1 MTRPFL
7 IAILFIIQPVGA
19 SLLSDNA
26 LRMIQIGNEVGSSA
40 VVKSGQ
46 DLLLKGMLK
55 WNDLDAAYEASKQAR
70 SGNAFMG
77 YPPQVNIANT
87 ILKKLFEQGYDA
99 AIYDSALYLLDGDS
113 GFVKDRLLALN
124 LLEQSTRTHANA
136 QSAFAAA
143 VIRNESLTLV
153 MKDKQRIDELIAYAV
168 LNNVRG
174 AEYYRTHYIDNKYQ
188 QKLKVKN
195 WRNWF
200 IQQ

>member
-55 WNDLDAAYEASKQAR
+55 LNDLDAAYEASKQAR
-70 SGNAFMG
+70 SGNTLMG